1 MMRLNKFLSA
11 AGVCSRRAADEI
23 IKTGR
28 VTVNGRTVSELGC
41 VVNEKKDQILL
52 DGRVLKLPQEF
63 VYLKLNKPKGYAC
76 TACDEKGRK
85 TIFDLPDCKL
95 FCEGEAGT
103 DEKMGTSVSG
113 TKSNSKANAGTRVCA
128 KNGAEN
134 RAKDDVKVQ
143 IKVLGADA
151 GKKVS
156 ESSKDGTVS
165 KTRLVNV
172 GRLDYN
178 TEGLIFLTNDGDFAN
193 LVMHPRFHYEKEY
206 QVTIEGTIL
215 ESECAVLRAGVVE
228 NGVRMPKAKVK
239 FLSTDGTRTKLSVV
253 ISEGQNHQ
261 VRRMFD
267 AIGKN
272 IVLLK
277 RVRIGNVTL
286 GGLGRGKIKPM
297 SAQEVA
303 FFKNGQN

>member
-23 IKTGR
+23 ISSGR

-76 TACDEKGRK
+76 TACDERGRK

-95 FCEGEAGT
+95 FCEGEIGT
-103 DEKMGTSVSG
+103 AENFGANVSG
-113 TKSNSKANAGTRVCA
+113 RKQSKTN
-128 KNGAEN
+128 
-134 RAKDDVKVQ
+134 
-143 IKVLGADA
+143 ISA
-151 GKKVS
+151 GKKAEENS
-156 ESSKDGTVS
+156 NDGTVS

-193 LVMHPRFHYEKEY
+193 LVTHPRFHYEKEY

-253 ISEGQNHQ
+253 ICEGQNHQ

-303 FFKNGQN
+303 FFKKGQN